1 MSEDSCP
8 KCEST
13 LIIKNLDGKLECLNC
28 GYAWDPELSAE
39 ENAEANRRREEDV
52 EKVEDDEEEEM
63 DGAILF

>member
-1 MSEDSCP
+1 
-8 KCEST
+8 